1 MTTEAIG
8 IINQSFERRSAD
20 YKPNIW
26 NYDLLQSLQC
36 EFHEEEYRL
45 QVQKAIEEVKSLFV
59 ETVEP
64 VAKLELLDNIGKL
77 GLETYFEKEING
89 VIDNFQSLIKDKNGN
104 LSIKSDLYATS
115 LCFRILRLHGC
126 NISQDMLRGFVEN
139 EENNMNL
146 NVKAMISL
154 FEASHLALEGEDI
167 LVKARVL
174 ASIFLKDVYGQCL
187 DVDHGKEIH
196 DALRLPLNLRVECFN
211 IRNHIHS
218 YAKVCPSD
226 FNLLKLAKL
235 NFNMVQAIHQSEL
248 KDILRWWKKLGA
260 MKYLCFTRN
269 RVVES
274 YLWAV
279 GVAFEPHYGS
289 LRKCLTK
296 VITLVLII
304 DDLYDVFGT
313 LDELEA
319 FTNVVERWATEGTES
334 LPEPMKFCLN
344 ILYDTVDEISN
355 EILKEK
361 GYMVKPHIQN
371 AWKDFCK
378 GLLAEAR
385 WYHNSYTPGLHEYL
399 DNGWVT
405 SCGPLLSIH
414 TVFWDL
420 YEPQE
425 EVINFL
431 RNNHDLVY
439 NISLIIR
446 LCNDQGTS
454 KAELSR
460 GDAPTSVMCH
470 MIESNVTEEVANKYI
485 KNIITDAWTKIN
497 SLSMSRSPSIKHI
510 TNMARVAHF
519 IYHNGDGFGIQD
531 RETRDQVLVL
541 LVHPLVVD

>member
-8 IINQSFERRSAD
+8 IINQCSERRSAD

-26 NYDLLQSLQC
+26 NYDFLQSLKS

-45 QVQKAIEEVKSLFV
+45 QVQKARDEVKSLFV
-59 ETVEP
+59 ETLEP
-64 VAKLELLDNIGKL
+64 VAKLELIDDVEKL
-77 GLETYFEKEING
+77 GLIAYFQKEING
-89 VIDNFQSLIKDKNGN
+89 IIDSFQSFKDENGYVN
-104 LSIKSDLYATS
+104 IESDLYGTS
-115 LCFRILRLHGC
+115 LCFRILRLHGF
-126 NISQDMLRGFVEN
+126 NISQGMFKGFVEN
-139 EENNMNL
+139 VEKNMKV
-146 NVKAMISL
+146 NVKAMVSL

-167 LVKARVL
+167 LGKARAL
-174 ASIFLKDVYGQCL
+174 ASLYLKNVYQQL
-187 DVDHGKEIH
+187 DVEHGKEIY
-196 DALRLPLNLRVECFN
+196 DALRFPLNMRVEWFN
-211 IRNHIHS
+211 IRSHIQG
-218 YAKVCPSD
+218 YAKVSPSNS
-226 FNLLKLAKL
+226 NLLKLAKL
-235 NFNMVQAIHQSEL
+235 NFNMVQAVHQSEL
-248 KDILRWWKKLGA
+248 KDMLSWWKKVGV
-260 MKYLCFTRN
+260 MKNLSFTRN

-274 YLWAV
+274 YLWSV
-279 GVAFEPHYGS
+279 GVAFEPQYGY

-296 VITLVLII
+296 VINLVLII
-304 DDLYDVFGT
+304 DDVYDVFGT
-313 LDELEA
+313 LDELET
-319 FTNVVERWATEGTES
+319 FTHIIERWATEGTER

-355 EILKEK
+355 ELLSEK
-361 GYMVKPHIQN
+361 GYMVKTYLQN

-385 WYHNSYTPGLHEYL
+385 WYHNGYTPGLHEYL

-420 YEPQE
+420 YERQE
-425 EVINFL
+425 EAINFL
-431 RNNHDLVY
+431 KINRDLVY
-439 NISLIIR
+439 NTSMIIR

-460 GDAPTSVMCH
+460 GDAPTSIMCH
-470 MIESNVTEEVANKYI
+470 MTEANVTEEVAKKFI
-485 KNIITDAWTKIN
+485 KRMITDVWTQIN
-497 SLSMSRSPSIKHI
+497 NVSTSLSPSIKHI

-541 LVHPLVVD
+541 LVHPLAVD